1 VRHVI
6 LYPAIDILDGQ
17 AVRLVR
23 GDFDESTVYRDSP
36 LEAARSWV
44 EAGARFLHLVDLDG
58 AKSGEPA
65 HLDELAKI
73 TSELDVPVQWG
84 GGLRTI
90 EAVRDALAAGAERVI
105 LGTAAITDPDF
116 LDSVLGS
123 HRDRVIVSV
132 DTRGGKVATK
142 GWLET
147 TTIDGPEAIKRLQQ
161 RGVRRFVYTNA
172 DRDGLEQGPD
182 MDEVRRISQAVRGSW
197 IFSGGIGTTEH
208 LQQLADARLVNLGG
222 VITGKA
228 LYEKRFTIAE
238 GHAALQVR

>member
-1 VRHVI
+1 MI

-44 EAGARFLHLVDLDG
+44 EAGARFLHIVDLDG
-58 AKSGEPA
+58 AKTGKPA
-65 HLDELAKI
+65 HLDQLAAI
-73 TSELDVPVQWG
+73 TEELDVPVQWG
-84 GGLRTI
+84 GGLRDI
-90 EAVRDALAAGAERVI
+90 ESVKAALAAGAERVI

-123 HRDRVIVSV
+123 HRDRVMVSI

-147 TTIDGPEAIKRLQQ
+147 TEIDGAEAIIRLQQ

-172 DRDGLEQGPD
+172 DRDGLETGPD

-197 IFSGGIGTTEH
+197 IFSGGIGTVEH
-208 LQQLADARLVNLGG
+208 LRELSQARLVNLGG
-222 VITGKA
+222 IITGKA

-238 GHAALQVR
+238 GHAALQDR

>member
-1 VRHVI
+1 MI

-44 EAGARFLHLVDLDG
+44 EAGARFLHIVDLDG
-58 AKSGEPA
+58 AKTGKPA
-65 HLDELAKI
+65 HLDQLAAI
-73 TSELDVPVQWG
+73 TEELDVPVQWG
-84 GGLRTI
+84 GGLRDI
-90 EAVRDALAAGAERVI
+90 ESVKAALAAGAERVI

-123 HRDRVIVSV
+123 HRDRVMVSI

-147 TTIDGPEAIKRLQQ
+147 TEIDAAEAINRQQQ
-161 RGVRRFVYTNA
+161 RGVRRVVYTTA
-172 DRDGLEQGPD
+172 DRDGLETGPD

-197 IFSGGIGTTEH
+197 IFSGGIGTVEH
-208 LQQLADARLVNLGG
+208 LRELSQARLVNLGG
-222 VITGKA
+222 IITGKA

-238 GHAALQVR
+238 GHAAQQDR

>member
-1 VRHVI
+1 VTDVI

-44 EAGARFLHLVDLDG
+44 EAGARFLHIVDLDG
-58 AKSGEPA
+58 AKTGTPA
-65 HLDELAKI
+65 HLDQLAAI
-73 TSELDVPVQWG
+73 TEELDVPVQWG
-84 GGLRTI
+84 GGLRDI
-90 EAVRDALAAGAERVI
+90 DSVKAALAAGAERVI

-123 HRDRVIVSV
+123 HRDRVMVSV

-147 TTIDGPEAIKRLQQ
+147 TEIDGAEAITRLQQ

-172 DRDGLEQGPD
+172 DRDGLEEGPD

-197 IFSGGIGTTEH
+197 IFSGGIGTADH
-208 LQQLADARLVNLGG
+208 LRELAQARLVNLGG

-238 GHAALQVR
+238 GHAALQDR

>member
-1 VRHVI
+1 VTDVI

-44 EAGARFLHLVDLDG
+44 EAGARFLHIVDLDG
-58 AKSGEPA
+58 AKTGTPA
-65 HLDELAKI
+65 HLDQLAAI
-73 TSELDVPVQWG
+73 TEELDVPVQWG
-84 GGLRTI
+84 GGLRDI
-90 EAVRDALAAGAERVI
+90 DSVKAALAAGAERVI

-123 HRDRVIVSV
+123 HRDRVMVSV

-147 TTIDGPEAIKRLQQ
+147 TEIDGAEAITRLQQ

-172 DRDGLEQGPD
+172 DRDGLEEGPD

-197 IFSGGIGTTEH
+197 IFSGGIGTAGH
-208 LQQLADARLVNLGG
+208 LRELAQARLVNLGG

-238 GHAALQVR
+238 GHAALQDR

>member
-1 VRHVI
+1 MI

-23 GDFDESTVYRDSP
+23 GDFDASTVYRDSP

-44 EAGARFLHLVDLDG
+44 QAGARFLHLVDLDG

-65 HLDELAKI
+65 HLDQLAAI
-73 TSELDVPVQWG
+73 TQELDVPVQWG
-84 GGLRTI
+84 GGLRSLD
-90 EAVRDALAAGAERVI
+90 AVRAALDAGAERVI
-105 LGTAAITDPDF
+105 LGTAAITNPDF
-116 LDSVLGS
+116 LDSVLGM
-123 HRDRVIVSV
+123 HRDRVMVSV

-147 TTIDGPEAIKRLQQ
+147 TEIDGTEAIVRLQQ

-182 MDEVRRISQAVRGSW
+182 MEEVRRISQAVRGSW
-197 IFSGGIGTTEH
+197 IFSGGIGTAAH
-208 LQQLADARLVNLGG
+208 LRELAQARLVNLGG

-238 GHAALQVR
+238 GHAALQDR

>member
-1 VRHVI
+1 MI

-23 GDFDESTVYRDSP
+23 GDFDASTVYRDSP

-44 EAGARFLHLVDLDG
+44 QAGARFLHLVDLDG

-65 HLDELAKI
+65 HLDQLAAI
-73 TSELDVPVQWG
+73 TQELDVPVQWG
-84 GGLRTI
+84 GGLRSLD
-90 EAVRDALAAGAERVI
+90 AVRAALDAGAERVI
-105 LGTAAITDPDF
+105 LGTAAITNPDF
-116 LDSVLGS
+116 LDSVLGM
-123 HRDRVIVSV
+123 HRDRVMVSV

-147 TTIDGPEAIKRLQQ
+147 TEIDGAEAIVRLQQ

-182 MDEVRRISQAVRGSW
+182 MEEVRRISQAVRGSW
-197 IFSGGIGTTEH
+197 IFSGGIGTAAH
-208 LQQLADARLVNLGG
+208 LRELAQARLVNLGG

-238 GHAALQVR
+238 GHAALQDR